1 LVFLVSFVTV
11 QATERPNILFIS
23 VDDFRPELGSY
34 GMKHIQLLNIDR
46 LVNRLHVNMAKFS
59 PPKEKK

>member
-1 LVFLVSFVTV
+1 MD
-11 QATERPNILFIS
+11 RPNILFIS

-34 GMKHIQLLNIDR
+34 EMKHIQLLNIDR